1 MKRTLALLASA
12 LFVNAGWGQVAA
24 WSKMNPYM
32 QMTLNK
38 FCKET
43 SAKRAIA
50 IGEAATLPPTA
61 LLLQVTDGVNV
72 DSLMSRYAAKRLAH
86 HDNLMIIAISP
97 DSIAPL
103 SLSFGV
109 ERMEMT
115 PRGELQNV

>member
-61 LLLQVTDGVNV
+61 LLLQVTDGVM
-72 DSLMSRYAAKRLAH
+72 LTR
-86 HDNLMIIAISP
+86 
-97 DSIAPL
+97 
-103 SLSFGV
+103 
-109 ERMEMT
+109 
-115 PRGELQNV
+115 